1 MSLTYQP
8 FAEATEIEELRSDLE
23 MNLPASE
30 RLGSVLVGV
39 GVVAAIISP
48 KRIGRLGLLAVGAA
62 FIWRGLAGRCPWYE
76 RIGMDR
82 RHVV

>member
-8 FAEATEIEELRSDLE
+8 FSETPEIRELGANLE

-39 GVVAAIISP
+39 GVVAALISP

-62 FIWRGLAGRCPWYE
+62 FIWRGMAGRCPWYN
-76 RIGMDR
+76 RIGVDR
-82 RHVV
+82 RHGI